1 MLKVHKN
8 FEIVLK
14 VKQASVVLQD
24 FAILLLQNSSLPLYI
39 FQRSLGE
46 RMGIFLET
54 LTVMRSRGRHW
65 CISSLLIIFFRNRLY
80 DFRLIELLVIHRAF
94 GYSNWNTGC
103 CPHAYLSVNLW
114 ARIFCRTVKQSLQ
127 KMYTNYFSKL
137 IDYVKHHMAWIRRR
151 TAAFLKLRL
160 LGGWTALNVCDW
172 Q

>member
-54 LTVMRSRGRHW
+54 LTVMRSRGRH
-65 CISSLLIIFFRNRLY
+65 
-80 DFRLIELLVIHRAF
+80 
-94 GYSNWNTGC
+94 
-103 CPHAYLSVNLW
+103 
-114 ARIFCRTVKQSLQ
+114 
-127 KMYTNYFSKL
+127 
-137 IDYVKHHMAWIRRR
+137 
-151 TAAFLKLRL
+151 
-160 LGGWTALNVCDW
+160 
-172 Q
+172 

>member
-8 FEIVLK
+8 FKIVLK

-24 FAILLLQNSSLPLYI
+24 FAILLLQNSSLPLDI
-39 FQRSLGE
+39 FQHTLGE
-46 RMGIFLET
+46 RVGIFLET
-54 LTVMRSRGRHW
+54 LTVMRSRCRHW
-65 CISSLLIIFFRNRLY
+65 CTSSLLIIFFRNRLY
-80 DFRLIELLVIHRAF
+80 DFILTELLFIHRAF
-94 GYSNWNTGC
+94 GYSIWSAGC

-114 ARIFCRTVKQSLQ
+114 AWIFCRTVKQSLQ

-137 IDYVKHHMAWIRRR
+137 IDCVKHHMAWISRR

-160 LGGWTALNVCDW
+160 LGGLTALNVCDW